1 MLRLV
6 QYHIVRAGEGR
17 LSVVRS
23 TPELE
28 RFFVTWSIG
37 RMETLLSTTRPS
49 QESSQKH
56 LENTRVAGGNLLN
69 HHLLRTASSSG
80 DNMTAADVYQH
91 GYCMAPVRINPRLG
105 KSEIH
110 E

>member
-1 MLRLV
+1 
-6 QYHIVRAGEGR
+6 
-17 LSVVRS
+17 
-23 TPELE
+23 
-28 RFFVTWSIG
+28 
-37 RMETLLSTTRPS
+37 METLLSTTRPS

-91 GYCMAPVRINPRLG
+91 GYCMAPVFSKVHRHKSRKQIVQAPTLASNRNGETRLQVEG
-105 KSEIH
+105 LQAFLCEIPFLYVP
-110 E
+110 